1 VTASL
6 VLLLASFVG
15 YLAAGFGIFHGIY
28 QGSQQAFPRW
38 RKVLWSAFAL
48 HTVALL
54 IYCLETGQLPILSLK
69 ETFAPLAW
77 TVMLM
82 YLVVGERWGVGV
94 TGAVAA
100 PAASAM
106 TLFSAFAI
114 WQGQGTTDEGPGLV
128 LHILSM
134 VIGFASLFL
143 ASFCVLLHLVQSKL
157 LKEKRL
163 DGIYRALPPL
173 GTLDKVVYRLIWAGF
188 PALLIGILSGIFNS
202 GGHWTWRIQEIVV
215 VATSIV
221 YTIYL
226 HARVAGYQGKRLN
239 AMLLLASLFA
249 AISFL
254 LPSGHQ

>member
-1 VTASL
+1 MTASIA
-6 VLLLASFVG
+6 LLLVAFLG
-15 YLAAGFGIFHGIY
+15 YLAAGFGIFRGIY
-28 QGSQQAFPRW
+28 LENQKTFPRW
-38 RKVLWSAFAL
+38 RVVLWVAFAL
-48 HTVALL
+48 HSLALL
-54 IYCLETGQLPILSLK
+54 VYTGQTGQLPIFRLQ

-82 YLVVGERWGVGV
+82 YLVVGERWGVEV

-106 TLFSAFAI
+106 TLFSAFAL
-114 WQGQGTTDEGPGLV
+114 WQGQGTTEAGPGLV
-128 LHILSM
+128 LHIMSM

-143 ASFCVLLHLVQSKL
+143 ASFCAMLYFVQAKL

-163 DGIYRALPPL
+163 DGIYRAMPPL

-188 PALLIGILSGIFNS
+188 PALLVGILSGIFNS
-202 GGHWTWRIQEIVV
+202 DGHWTWRIQEIVV
-215 VATSIV
+215 VATSVV

-226 HARVAGYQGKRLN
+226 HARVAGWQGKRLN
-239 AMLLLASLFA
+239 GMLILASVFA
-249 AISFL
+249 AVSFL